1 MLDLYDVFM
10 TSLMTSWRIYD
21 VIIGVMTSYDV
32 RIHFECKFGV
42 YLLMLGEL
50 FYIYLVPTFSASI
63 RMNRSLLKKLCY
75 NTAEAVLFVT
85 ESDDEECDK
94 ILMRLMKSLVKLIPL
109 LDGENDDLMESGGS
123 EEESED

>member
-1 MLDLYDVFM
+1 
-10 TSLMTSWRIYD
+10 
-21 VIIGVMTSYDV
+21 MTSYDV

-50 FYIYLVPTFSASI
+50 FNIYLVPTFSASI